1 MRRMACEPPTVNAVP
16 PDRDRTAEAPAPG
29 VSPAA
34 ERRNWPQQNI
44 FRSGKMSKFGHGALC
59 VAENGAEG
67 TGAARARRPFSERR
81 THVSEFRPCHI
92 SGRGGTPSN
101 NSPEGGGEWGTR
113 QEITLRAS
121 DLSAAKSSASC
132 SGVCTP
138 PSAGSVAA
146 AGVSACC
153 SFFVR
158 PPALVAATRSLDSG
172 AAAAAA
178 LFPPDGGVAAPG
190 CAGES
195 AAAVSDCASD
205 DMLLLPTSLQ
215 NIFSKNGRMPNL
227 FDVLKVVENTEKLI
241 VLLFTLSF
249 LVFCTLELVQ
259 RKF

>member
-1 MRRMACEPPTVNAVP
+1 MTEQESAVLLRRRDGGVTEVVLNRPDKRNAFDDVIIQQLIHALTDVNADTGTRVVILRSEGKHFSAGADLAWMRRMACEPPTVNAVP

-59 VAENGAEG
+59 AAENGAEG

-132 SGVCTP
+132 SSFV
-138 PSAGSVAA
+138 ASVAFADSISSRFDAEA
-146 AGVSACC
+146 AQS
-153 SFFVR
+153 R
-158 PPALVAATRSLDSG
+158 
-172 AAAAAA
+172 
-178 LFPPDGGVAAPG
+178 
-190 CAGES
+190 
-195 AAAVSDCASD
+195 
-205 DMLLLPTSLQ
+205 
-215 NIFSKNGRMPNL
+215 
-227 FDVLKVVENTEKLI
+227 
-241 VLLFTLSF
+241 
-249 LVFCTLELVQ
+249 
-259 RKF
+259 